1 MAEGL
6 SRQSVALDGVPDVLD
21 AVALEEIQ
29 LLGDLLV
36 AAESSPT
43 TLTTTEL
50 DIILGVV
57 EATKAVLG

>member
-1 MAEGL
+1 MPEGL